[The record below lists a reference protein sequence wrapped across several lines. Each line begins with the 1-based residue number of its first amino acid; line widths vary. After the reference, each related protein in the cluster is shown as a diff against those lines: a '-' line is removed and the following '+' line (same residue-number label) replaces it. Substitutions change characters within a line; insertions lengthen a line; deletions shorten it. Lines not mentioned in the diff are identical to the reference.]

1 MAAAVNKGYV
11 SGIDIDGLRCFCPSN
26 AITRAEAAVMLNGML
41 GTESPAVR
49 AVFADDSG
57 VPDWADDALQAMNS
71 LGIMSGMGEGYIA
84 PYSTLTRAQT
94 AQMLMGVMMS
104 ER

>member
-1 MAAAVNKGYV
+1 
-11 SGIDIDGLRCFCPSN
+11 
-26 AITRAEAAVMLNGML
+26 MLNGML

-94 AQMLMGVMMS
+94 AQMLMGVMMN